1 MSVRKGMCN
10 ASVLYGAI
18 RMLWRITLEVHTV
31 KNIKNIGFLM
41 LFLSDAEKFNAFML
55 SSVTAV

>member
-1 MSVRKGMCN
+1 
-10 ASVLYGAI
+10 
-18 RMLWRITLEVHTV
+18 MLWRITLEVHTV